1 MGWGKMPAKDSID
14 REIALWKRELPGLD
28 RSIEGAVTRMQLL
41 VRRLQQ
47 IKKNT
52 VAAHGL
58 KDYEYD
64 IIWHLR
70 ALGSPYQ
77 ATPTLLAQRV
87 DTHPATLTSRMDRL
101 EQAGYVTRLHDASDR
116 RRLLIAL
123 TPQGHQLWEATI
135 GEELAAESAL
145 LAALTRTERKQLS
158 DLLRKVVLAEEAQGS
173 TLIASDLGQN

>member
-1 MGWGKMPAKDSID
+1 MGWESMPDKDSID
-14 REIALWKRELPGLD
+14 REIAHWKRELPDLD
-28 RSIEGAVTRMQLL
+28 QSIEGAVTRMQLL

-47 IKKNT
+47 IKKQT

-70 ALGSPYQ
+70 SLGSPYR
-77 ATPTLLAQRV
+77 ATPTLLAQRL

-101 EQAGYVTRLHDASDR
+101 QETGYVTRLHDASDR

-135 GEELAAESAL
+135 GEELAAERTLMAV
-145 LAALTRTERKQLS
+145 LTRQERKQLS
-158 DLLRKVVLAEEAQGS
+158 DLLRKVVLAAEAQGS
-173 TLIASDLGQN
+173 TLIAADENRA